1 MKRQEKERA
10 NRRDKQ
16 NSPVDL
22 SSFSRIFFF
31 QGESR
36 NFTTGENIS
45 FPLPLSYFSSDN
57 FPSLVELDEDE
68 KRTVPHLVAICP
80 ADVQLPFQNPKVS
93 REGRESLLFLII
105 LMRPVT
111 FVEIT
116 IVFPPRIFL
125 VLECLGVRKVKPPE
139 FRW

>member
-1 MKRQEKERA
+1 METPLGDFAIVKEYGREEMAWCDVEVCLMKPFPRK
-10 NRRDKQ
+10 
-16 NSPVDL
+16 
-22 SSFSRIFFF
+22 
-31 QGESR
+31 GESR

-105 LMRPVT
+105 LMRPCT
-111 FVEIT
+111 ESET
-116 IVFPPRIFL
+116 S
-125 VLECLGVRKVKPPE
+125 
-139 FRW
+139 